1 MARNLKWITVLHC
14 EDIHVALLPRL
25 KGTMPG
31 TFAINSCVLRAV
43 LGLTFAG
50 CGSGWWL
57 FGRKS
62 GYHDRCSSSA
72 IRLCGLSGQS
82 VFHLAR
88 QSNSNKKI
96 FVWLLSSWY
105 VFSHIVPY

>member
-1 MARNLKWITVLHC
+1 MWL
-14 EDIHVALLPRL
+14 LLPRL
-25 KGTMPG
+25 KGTIPG
-31 TFAINSCVLRAV
+31 TFAINSCVLKAV

-50 CGSGWWL
+50 CGSDRWL

-72 IRLCGLSGQS
+72 VRLCGLSGQS

-96 FVWLLSSWY
+96 FIWLLSSWY
-105 VFSHIVPY
+105 VFSHIVPYLNDICLVY